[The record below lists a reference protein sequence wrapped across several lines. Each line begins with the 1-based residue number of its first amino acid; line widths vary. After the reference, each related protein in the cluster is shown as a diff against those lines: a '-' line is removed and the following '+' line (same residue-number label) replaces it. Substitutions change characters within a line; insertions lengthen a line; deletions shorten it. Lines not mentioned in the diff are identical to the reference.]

1 MKICNIDKSRELLQ
15 LLAEY
20 ESTARALASLQE
32 NIERSTHHQYVS
44 RVSYAEYSYVTQMP
58 MGVRVSKSTGDAM
71 IRRLVELVSQDITGI
86 KRQLEE
92 L

>member
-15 LLAEY
+15 LLTEY
-20 ESTARALASLQE
+20 ESTAIALADLQE
-32 NIERSTHHQYVS
+32 RMARSPNFQHVS
-44 RVSYAEYSYVTQMP
+44 RVSYGTGRDHMSS
-58 MGVRVSKSTGDAM
+58 GILVSKSTGDAM